1 MPSLK
6 STPRRIVTNFFFGLN
21 AACKPPRRP
30 HSNTL
35 PTSLQFSSRIPAIPL
50 TPPAIPSRP
59 EGAEAPSPGHRPGYS
74 CPHAWRPVGAKA
86 LYGAP
91 NLRLCFS
98 IHPRTGYGILLIMLK
113 CSLLGDKIFLALFG
127 LTDFGL
133 YICTKISDL
142 WIKVYI
148 QNYTNA

>member
-35 PTSLQFSSRIPAIPL
+35 P
-50 TPPAIPSRP
+50 
-59 EGAEAPSPGHRPGYS
+59 APCNSPHALKGQKLLAQGIRPGYL
-74 CPHAWRPVGAKA
+74 CPHDWRPVGAKA

-91 NLRLCFS
+91 NM
-98 IHPRTGYGILLIMLK
+98 IYKPK
-113 CSLLGDKIFLALFG
+113 K
-127 LTDFGL
+127 
-133 YICTKISDL
+133 
-142 WIKVYI
+142 
-148 QNYTNA
+148 